1 MATRIAAW
9 RRIHIPIIMSELST
23 SPTIWHQVRRFVPP
37 FAAALIGIALSGSAW
52 FGVSLRE
59 DQLSELE
66 FNARA
71 NRNLL
76 ILQNGIDNHVA
87 VIAALRALFQ
97 SSEHDTNRREFANF
111 TDFLLDGRSAILALS
126 WLPRV
131 TRGQR
136 PAFELAAVR
145 NGLPGYHITTV
156 EPAGTLA
163 PAGDHDEYFPVLY
176 SSRAS
181 PGSPVYGLDL
191 NDGGLRQQTLE
202 RARDGDRMATSPAFV
217 LHSAGAGDRNGFF
230 VVLPVYAPGR
240 PHEALQDRR
249 SNLTG
254 FVEGIFQTGAMIETI
269 LATTTT
275 PEGLDLYFFNAEAGA
290 DAPPLYFHSSGSRP
304 VPIEALSRAGV
315 TAGPHWTGELNPGD
329 SWWTFI
335 AAPGLSA
342 PGSANHNVAWLVL
355 AAGLLVSAVVVAYI
369 WTTGRYARHLQAAN
383 TQLDAALS
391 NMSQGLCMFDS
402 SGRLILSNHRYREM
416 YGSSPDL
423 IKPDHTIR
431 DLLTHRQRSGLFLG
445 DPGKYVQ
452 NLQSTMSEGAISERL
467 VESSD
472 GRTISLVN
480 HPMAGGGWVATHE
493 DITERRRAEAKISHM
508 ALHDELT
515 DLPNRR
521 FFLEEIEN
529 RLAHLERD
537 HKFAVLCFD
546 LDRFKSVNDTL
557 GHIFGDKLLRQV
569 AERLHPCLREG
580 DAVAR
585 MGGDEFA
592 IIQGSLTEPTEI
604 TALAARLIETINAP
618 FDLDGHHVVVGA
630 SIGIAVAPT
639 DAADA
644 DQLLKNADMAL
655 YRAKAEGRGTYRFFE
670 PKMDAL
676 MRARRVLELDLR
688 KALINGEFE
697 LYYQPLV
704 NLASDEISAFE
715 ALLRWNHPERGLV
728 APLEFI
734 SLAEETALVVPIGE
748 WVLRQACRE
757 AVKWPSH
764 ISVAVN
770 VSPAQFTRPNL
781 SQVVMSALA
790 GSGLAAQRLELEITE
805 SVLLL
810 GSDSTLAT
818 LHQLRKMGVR
828 ISMDDFGTGYSSLS
842 YLRSF
847 PFDKIK
853 IDRSFV
859 HDVSSNEDSMAI
871 IRAVTALGASLRMT
885 TTGEGVETQEELDYL
900 KREGCIEA
908 QGYFFSQPKPAG
920 EIYKMLESRT
930 DRAKSVA

>member
-1 MATRIAAW
+1 
-9 RRIHIPIIMSELST
+9 MSDLT
-23 SPTIWHQVRRFVPP
+23 PSPTIWHQVRRFAPL
-37 FAAALIGIALSGSAW
+37 FAAALTGIVLSGSAW

-76 ILQNGIDNHVA
+76 ILQNGIDNQVA

-131 TRGQR
+131 TREQR
-136 PAFELAAVR
+136 SAFELAAVR
-145 NGLPGYHITTV
+145 NGLPGYHITTI

-176 SSRAS
+176 SSRES
-181 PGSPVYGLDL
+181 PGSRVYGLDL

-217 LHSAGAGDRNGFF
+217 LHSGAGDRNGFF

-240 PHEALQDRR
+240 PHETLQDRR

-290 DAPPLYFHSSGSRP
+290 HAPPLYFHSSGSRP
-304 VPIEALSRAGV
+304 VPTEALSRAEV
-315 TAGPHWTGELNPGD
+315 TAGLHWIGELNPGD
-329 SWWTFI
+329 SWWTFL
-335 AAPGLSA
+335 AAPGWGA
-342 PGSANHNVAWLVL
+342 PGSASHNVSWLVL
-355 AAGLLVSAVVVAYI
+355 AAGLLVSAIVVAYI

-423 IKPDHTIR
+423 IKPGRTIH

-445 DPGKYVQ
+445 DPGEYVQ
-452 NLQSTMSEGAISERL
+452 NLQSTMSGGAISERL

-480 HPMAGGGWVATHE
+480 HPMVGGGWVATHE

-537 HKFAVLCFD
+537 RKFAVLCFD
-546 LDRFKSVNDTL
+546 LDRFKIVNDTL

-569 AERLHPCLREG
+569 AERLRPCLREG

-639 DAADA
+639 DAPDA

-704 NLASDEISAFE
+704 NLATDEISAFE

-734 SLAEETALVVPIGE
+734 SLAEETALIVPIGE

-757 AVKWPSH
+757 AVKWPSR

-790 GSGLAAQRLELEITE
+790 ASGLAAQRLELEITE

-810 GSDSTLAT
+810 GTDSTLVT
-818 LHQLRKMGVR
+818 LHQLREMGVR

-859 HDVSSNEDSMAI
+859 HDVSSNGDSMAI
-871 IRAVTALGASLRMT
+871 IRAVTGLGASLRMT

-908 QGYFFSQPKPAG
+908 QGYFFSQPRPAS

>member
-1 MATRIAAW
+1 
-9 RRIHIPIIMSELST
+9 MSELPT
-23 SPTIWHQVRRFVPP
+23 SPTIWHQVRRFVPL

-52 FGVSLRE
+52 FATSFRE

-76 ILQNGIDNHVA
+76 ILQSGIDDYVA

-111 TDFLLDGRSAILALS
+111 TDFLLNGRSAILALS

-131 TRGQR
+131 ARDQR
-136 PAFELAAVR
+136 SAFELAAVR
-145 NGLPGYHITTV
+145 NGLPGYRITTV

-163 PAGDHDEYFPVLY
+163 PADDHDEYFPVLY
-176 SSRAS
+176 SSRES

-202 RARDGDRMATSPAFV
+202 RARDGDRMATSPAFL
-217 LHSAGAGDRNGFF
+217 LHSGAGDRNGFF

-240 PHEALQDRR
+240 PHETLQDRR

-254 FVEGIFQTGAMIETI
+254 FVEGVFQTGAMIETI

-290 DAPPLYFHSSGSRP
+290 DAPPLYFHLSGSRP
-304 VPIEALSRAGV
+304 VPIGALSRAEV
-315 TAGPHWTGELNPGD
+315 TAGLHWTGELNPGD

-335 AAPGLSA
+335 AAPGPGG
-342 PGSANHNVAWLVL
+342 PGSAGRTVAWLVL

-383 TQLDAALS
+383 MQLDAALS

-402 SGRLILSNHRYREM
+402 AGRLILCNHRYREM

-423 IKPDHTIR
+423 IKPGCTIH

-445 DPGKYVQ
+445 DPGEYVQ
-452 NLQSTMSEGAISERL
+452 KLQSTMSGGAISERL

-480 HPMAGGGWVATHE
+480 HPIAGGGWVATHE

-521 FFLEEIEN
+521 FFLEEIKN
-529 RLAHLERD
+529 RLARLERD

-546 LDRFKSVNDTL
+546 LDRFKIVNDTL

-569 AERLHPCLREG
+569 AERLHTCLREG

-604 TALAARLIETINAP
+604 TALAARLIETIDAP

-704 NLASDEISAFE
+704 NLVADEISSFE

-734 SLAEETALVVPIGE
+734 SLAEETALIVPIGE

-770 VSPAQFTRPNL
+770 VSPVQFTRPNL

-871 IRAVTALGASLRMT
+871 IRAVTGLGAGLRMT
-885 TTGEGVETQEELDYL
+885 TTAEGVETQEELDYL
-900 KREGCIEA
+900 KRGGCIEA
-908 QGYFFSQPKPAG
+908 QGYFFSQPRPAS

-930 DRAKSVA
+930 DKAKSVA

>member
-1 MATRIAAW
+1 
-9 RRIHIPIIMSELST
+9 MSEPSIR
-23 SPTIWHQVRRFVPP
+23 PTIRHHARRFVPL
-37 FAAALIGIALSGSAW
+37 FAAVLIGVTLSGSAW
-52 FGVSLRE
+52 FATSRRE
-59 DQLSELE
+59 GQLAELD
-66 FNARA
+66 FNTRA

-76 ILQNGIDNHVA
+76 ILQNGIDDYVD
-87 VIAALRALFQ
+87 VIGALRALFQ
-97 SSEHDTNRREFANF
+97 SSEHDTNRREFTHF
-111 TDFLLDGRSAILALS
+111 TDFLLNGRSAILALS
-126 WLPRV
+126 WHPRV
-131 TRGQR
+131 TRDQR
-136 PAFELAAVR
+136 SAFELAAAR
-145 NGLPGYHITTV
+145 SGLPGYHITTV
-156 EPAGTLA
+156 EPGGTLA
-163 PAGDHDEYFPVLY
+163 PADDQNEYFPILY
-176 SSRAS
+176 SSHQS
-181 PGSPVYGLDL
+181 IDSPVYGLDL

-202 RARDGDRMATSPAFV
+202 RARDGDRMATSPTFV
-217 LHSAGAGDRNGFF
+217 LHGGAGDRNGFF
-230 VVLPVYAPGR
+230 VVLPVYTPNL
-240 PHEALQDRR
+240 PHETLQDRR

-254 FVEGIFQTGAMIETI
+254 FVEGVFQTSVLIETI

-275 PEGLDLYFFNAEAGA
+275 PEGLDLYFFNAEAGS
-290 DAPPLYFHSSGSRP
+290 DASPLYAHSSGSHP
-304 VPIEALSRAGV
+304 VPIEAFSRATI
-315 TAGPHWTGELNPGD
+315 TAGLHWTGELNPGD

-335 AAPGLSA
+335 AAPSPGA
-342 PGSANHNVAWLVL
+342 PGIASHDVAWLVL
-355 AAGLLVSAVVVAYI
+355 AAGLLVSAVAVAYI
-369 WTTGRYARHLQAAN
+369 WTTGRFARHLQAAN

-402 SGRLILSNHRYREM
+402 SGKLMLSNHRYREM
-416 YGSSPDL
+416 YGSSPGL
-423 IKPDHTIR
+423 AKPGCTIR
-431 DLLTHRQRSGLFLG
+431 DLLKDRQRSGLLLD
-445 DPGKYVQ
+445 DPEEYVR
-452 NLQSTMSEGAISERL
+452 NLQSTMSGGAISERL
-467 VESSD
+467 IESPD

-480 HPMAGGGWVATHE
+480 HPMAGGGWVATYE

-515 DLPNRR
+515 NLPNRR
-521 FFLEEIEN
+521 FFLEQIEN
-529 RLAHLERD
+529 RLVHMERG

-546 LDRFKSVNDTL
+546 LDRFKSVNDSL

-569 AERLHPCLREG
+569 ADRLHPCLREG

-592 IIQGSLTEPTEI
+592 IIQGNVTEATEI

-644 DQLLKNADMAL
+644 NQLLKDADMAL

-676 MRARRVLELDLR
+676 MQARRVLELDLR

-697 LYYQPLV
+697 LYYQPFV
-704 NLASDEISAFE
+704 NLVTDEISAFE

-734 SLAEETALVVPIGE
+734 SLAEETALIVPIGE

-764 ISVAVN
+764 IHVAVN

-859 HDVSSNEDSMAI
+859 HEVSSNEDSMAI
-871 IRAVTALGASLRMT
+871 IRAVTGLGASLRMT
-885 TTGEGVETQEELDYL
+885 TTGEGVETQDELDYL

-908 QGYFFSQPKPAG
+908 QGYFFSRPRPAS
-920 EIYKMLESRT
+920 EVYKMLESRAHK
-930 DRAKSVA
+930 AKSVA

>member
-1 MATRIAAW
+1 
-9 RRIHIPIIMSELST
+9 MSEPSIG
-23 SPTIWHQVRRFVPP
+23 SIIWHRVRRFVPL
-37 FAAALIGIALSGSAW
+37 FAAALIGVTLSGSAW
-52 FGVSLRE
+52 FATSRRE
-59 DQLSELE
+59 GQLAELD
-66 FNARA
+66 FNTRA

-76 ILQNGIDNHVA
+76 ILQNGIDDYVD
-87 VIAALRALFQ
+87 VIGALRALFQ
-97 SSEHDTNRREFANF
+97 SAEHDTNRREFANF
-111 TDFLLDGRSAILALS
+111 TDFLLNGRSAILALS

-131 TRGQR
+131 TRDQR
-136 PAFELAAVR
+136 SAFELAAAR
-145 NGLPGYHITTV
+145 SGFPGYHITKV
-156 EPAGTLA
+156 EPDGTLA
-163 PAGDHDEYFPVLY
+163 PAGDQNEYFPILY
-176 SSRAS
+176 SSHES
-181 PGSPVYGLDL
+181 IGSPVYGLDL

-202 RARDGDRMATSPAFV
+202 RARDGDRMATSPTFV
-217 LHSAGAGDRNGFF
+217 LHSGAGDRNGFF
-230 VVLPVYAPGR
+230 VVLPVYTPNL
-240 PHEALQDRR
+240 PHETLQDRR

-254 FVEGIFQTGAMIETI
+254 FVEGVFQTGVLIETI
-269 LATTTT
+269 LTTTTT
-275 PEGLDLYFFNAEAGA
+275 PEGLDLYFFNAEAGS
-290 DAPPLYFHSSGSRP
+290 DASPLYFHSSGSRP
-304 VPIEALSRAGV
+304 LPIEALSRASI
-315 TAGPHWTGELNPGD
+315 TAGLHWTGELNPGD

-335 AAPGLSA
+335 AAPS
-342 PGSANHNVAWLVL
+342 PGGPEIASHNVAWLVL
-355 AAGLLVSAVVVAYI
+355 AAGLLVSAVAVAYI
-369 WTTGRYARHLQAAN
+369 WTTGRFARHLQAAN

-402 SGRLILSNHRYREM
+402 SGRLLLSNHRYREM
-416 YGSSPDL
+416 YGSPPEL
-423 IKPDHTIR
+423 TKPGCTIR
-431 DLLTHRQRSGLFLG
+431 DLLKHRQRSGLFLD
-445 DPGKYVQ
+445 DPEEYVR
-452 NLQSTMSEGAISERL
+452 NLQSAMSGGAISERL
-467 VESSD
+467 VESPD

-480 HPMAGGGWVATHE
+480 HPMAGGGWVATYE

-515 DLPNRR
+515 NLPNRR
-521 FFLEEIEN
+521 FFLEQIEN
-529 RLAHLERD
+529 RLVHLERD

-546 LDRFKSVNDTL
+546 LDRFKNVNDTL

-592 IIQGSLTEPTEI
+592 IIQGSVTEATDI

-639 DAADA
+639 DATDA
-644 DQLLKNADMAL
+644 HQLLKNADMAL

-676 MRARRVLELDLR
+676 MQARRVLELDLR

-697 LYYQPLV
+697 LYYQPLI
-704 NLASDEISAFE
+704 NLATDEISAFE

-734 SLAEETALVVPIGE
+734 SLAEETALIVPIGE

-764 ISVAVN
+764 IRVAVN
-770 VSPAQFTRPNL
+770 VSPAQFKRPNL

-871 IRAVTALGASLRMT
+871 IRAVTGLGASLRMT
-885 TTGEGVETQEELDYL
+885 TTGEGVETQDELDYL

-908 QGYFFSQPKPAG
+908 QGYFFSRPRPAS
-920 EIYKMLESRT
+920 EVYKMLESRAHK
-930 DRAKSVA
+930 AKSVA

>member
-1 MATRIAAW
+1 MGEPGEQSISA
-9 RRIHIPIIMSELST
+9 
-23 SPTIWHQVRRFVPP
+23 TIWGRVRRFVPL
-37 FAAALIGIALSGSAW
+37 FAAALIGMTLSGSAW
-52 FGVSLRE
+52 LATSLRE
-59 DQLSELE
+59 GQLAELE
-66 FNARA
+66 FDAQA

-76 ILQNGIDNHVA
+76 ILQSGIDSYVA
-87 VIAALRALFQ
+87 VAEALRALFQ
-97 SSEHDTNRREFANF
+97 SSEHDINRREFANF
-111 TDFLLDGRSAILALS
+111 TAFLLNGRSAILALS

-131 TRGQR
+131 TRDQR
-136 PAFELAAVR
+136 AAFELAAAR
-145 NGLPGYHITTV
+145 SGPPGYHITAVT
-156 EPAGTLA
+156 PDGTLA
-163 PAGDHDEYFPVLY
+163 PAGDQDEYFPMLY
-176 SSRAS
+176 SSRES
-181 PGSPVYGLDL
+181 LESPVYGIDL

-202 RARDGDRMATSPAFV
+202 RARDGDRIATSPTFV
-217 LHSAGAGDRNGFF
+217 LHSGAGDRNGFF
-230 VVLPVYAPGR
+230 VVLPVYAPGL
-240 PHEALQDRR
+240 PHETLRDRR
-249 SNLTG
+249 NNLTG
-254 FVEGIFQTGAMIETI
+254 FVEGVFQTGVMIETI

-275 PEGLDLYFFNAEAGA
+275 PDGLDLYFFNAESGQGA
-290 DAPPLYFHSSGSRP
+290 SPLYFHSSGLRS
-304 VPIEALSRAGV
+304 VPIGARSRVEVA
-315 TAGPHWTGELNPGD
+315 AGPHWTGELNPGD

-335 AAPGLSA
+335 AAPS
-342 PGSANHNVAWLVL
+342 PGGPGIAGHNLAWLVL
-355 AAGLLVSAVVVAYI
+355 AAGLSVSAIVVAYI
-369 WTTGRYARHLQAAN
+369 WAAGRYARHLQAAN

-402 SGRLILSNHRYREM
+402 SGRLLLSNHRYREM
-416 YGSSPDL
+416 YRSSPDL
-423 IKPDHTIR
+423 IKPGGTIR
-431 DLLTHRQRSGLFLG
+431 DLLKHRQRSGLFLG
-445 DPGKYVQ
+445 DPEEYVK
-452 NLQSTMSEGAISERL
+452 NLQSSMLGGAISERL
-467 VESSD
+467 VESPD

-480 HPMAGGGWVATHE
+480 HPMAGGGWVTTHE
-493 DITERRRAEAKISHM
+493 DITERRRAETRISHM

-515 DLPNRR
+515 NLPNRR
-521 FFLEEIEN
+521 FFLEQIEN

-557 GHIFGDKLLRQV
+557 GHMFGDMLLQQV

-592 IIQGSLTEPTEI
+592 IIQSSLTEATET
-604 TALAARLIETINAP
+604 TALATRLIDTINAP

-630 SIGIAVAPT
+630 SVGIAVAPT
-639 DAADA
+639 DAAHA

-676 MRARRVLELDLR
+676 MQARRVLELDLR
-688 KALINGEFE
+688 KALINCEFE
-697 LYYQPLV
+697 LYYQPVV
-704 NLASDEISAFE
+704 NLVSDEITAFE

-734 SLAEETALVVPIGE
+734 SLAEETALIVPIGE

-757 AVKWPSH
+757 AVKWPSP

-770 VSPAQFTRPNL
+770 VSPAQFTKPNL

-790 GSGLAAQRLELEITE
+790 GSGLAAERLELEITE

-810 GSDSTLAT
+810 GSESTLAT

-871 IRAVTALGASLRMT
+871 IRAVTGLGASLHMT
-885 TTGEGVETQEELDYL
+885 TTGEGVETQQELDYL
-900 KREGCIEA
+900 KREGCVEA
-908 QGYFFSQPKPAG
+908 QGYFFSRPRPAN
-920 EIYKMLESRT
+920 EIYQMLEG
-930 DRAKSVA
+930 RAGKAEAVA